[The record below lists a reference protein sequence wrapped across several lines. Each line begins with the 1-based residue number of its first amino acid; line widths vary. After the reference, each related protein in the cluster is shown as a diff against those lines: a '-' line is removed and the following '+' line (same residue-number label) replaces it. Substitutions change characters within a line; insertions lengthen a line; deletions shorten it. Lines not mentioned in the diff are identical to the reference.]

1 MRMGDS
7 GPVSVYHWSIHAV
20 SIRSFVTQCVD
31 SRSGKVLRFLVIF
44 DRWDTCL
51 LLSGVYLTYISKDVK
66 ENLRAYK
73 NQAVQID
80 ASEVTQPMNPGDGS
94 IRRFTILGPAPETIH
109 DGAIDAVR
117 IEVQSDFVH
126 DRAIAFS
133 IKIENAGQDSIQ
145 INTDEIGPTILG
157 PRVYRPFSS
166 AADGGSMAW
175 ITRATLV
182 QPTSWSA
189 TVQGHS
195 FSAAYSPDSSTILP
209 QHFNLA
215 PRASK
220 RVKVTFALPPGP
232 YEFLVGFG
240 GGVHEGKSFGR
251 WSGWRSQ
258 TASPYGGTMA
268 NGSSHHTQASF
279 QEGE

>member
-1 MRMGDS
+1 V
-7 GPVSVYHWSIHAV
+7 PYHLTAHFSCFVLKA
-20 SIRSFVTQCVD
+20 SIRGPGKY
-31 SRSGKVLRFLVIF
+31 SGVVIF

-51 LLSGVYLTYISKDVK
+51 LLSGVYITYISKDVK

-80 ASEVTQPMNPGDGS
+80 ASEATQPMKPGDGS

-109 DGAIDAVR
+109 DGVIDAVR

-126 DRAIAFS
+126 DRTIVFS
-133 IKIENAGQDSIQ
+133 IKIENSGKTPFRSIPMRSAPPSSVPEF
-145 INTDEIGPTILG
+145 N
-157 PRVYRPFSS
+157 RPFSS

-175 ITRATLV
+175 ITRATLL

-189 TVQGHS
+189 TVQGRS
-195 FSAAYSPDSSTILP
+195 FSAAYSPDPSTILP
-209 QHFNLA
+209 EHFNLA

-240 GGVHEGKSFGR
+240 GGVHKGEPI
-251 WSGWRSQ
+251 
-258 TASPYGGTMA
+258 ASNAITFHVEADGTPVLD
-268 NGSSHHTQASF
+268 
-279 QEGE
+279 E

>member
-1 MRMGDS
+1 MPRHFS
-7 GPVSVYHWSIHAV
+7 FRKHTVLLVSLSVIFSFFVLKA
-20 SIRSFVTQCVD
+20 SIRGPGKY
-31 SRSGKVLRFLVIF
+31 SGVVIF

-51 LLSGVYLTYISKDVK
+51 LLSGVYITYISKDVK
-66 ENLRAYK
+66 ENLRVYK
-73 NQAVQID
+73 NEAMQID
-80 ASEVTQPMNPGDGS
+80 ASEVIQPTNPGDGS
-94 IRRFTILGPAPETIH
+94 VRRFTVLGPGPESIH

-117 IEVQSDFVH
+117 LEVKSDFVH
-126 DRAIAFS
+126 HRAVTFS
-133 IKIENAGQDSIQ
+133 IKIENLGQDSVQ

-175 ITRATLV
+175 ITRATLL
-182 QPTSWSA
+182 QPMSWSA
-189 TVQGHS
+189 TVHGRS

-209 QHFNLA
+209 EHFNLA

-240 GGVHEGKSFGR
+240 GGVHEGKSIVSNAITFHVE
-251 WSGWRSQ
+251 
-258 TASPYGGTMA
+258 ADGTPVLDD
-268 NGSSHHTQASF
+268 
-279 QEGE
+279 

>member
-1 MRMGDS
+1 MPRHFNFRKCTVLL
-7 GPVSVYHWSIHAV
+7 VSLSVILSSFVLKA
-20 SIRSFVTQCVD
+20 SIRGPGKY
-31 SRSGKVLRFLVIF
+31 SGVVIF

-51 LLSGVYLTYISKDVK
+51 LLSGVYLTYISKDLK

-94 IRRFTILGPAPETIH
+94 IRRFTILGPAPDTIH

-133 IKIENAGQDSIQ
+133 IKIENSGQHSIQ

-175 ITRATLV
+175 ITRATLL
-182 QPTSWSA
+182 QPTSWTA
-189 TVQGHS
+189 TVQGRS

-209 QHFNLA
+209 EHFNLA

-240 GGVHEGKSFGR
+240 GGVHEGKSI
-251 WSGWRSQ
+251 
-258 TASPYGGTMA
+258 ASNAITFHVEADGTPVLDD
-268 NGSSHHTQASF
+268 
-279 QEGE
+279 